1 MADDLYSRDMVA
13 WAEAQAAALR
23 KRSANEIDWDNVAEE
38 IGDVGGNI
46 VRACE
51 SQVIN
56 ILAHFLKIEFSGLE
70 EPQRHWVREIGS
82 FRIELDR
89 DLTPTIESRMP
100 GRLERL
106 YKYALKD
113 VGYVW
118 AERGEALPDLPPTC
132 PYTWD
137 DVQGRG
143 TDWLPTPG
151 GQTGS

>member
-56 ILAHFLKIEFSGLE
+56 ILAHFLKIEFSGAQ
-70 EPQRHWVREIGS
+70 EPLQHWSGEIIA
-82 FRIELDR
+82 FRIELER
-89 DLTPTIESRMP
+89 DLTPTIASRMP
-100 GRLERL
+100 DRIEKL
-106 YKYALKD
+106 YGYAIRSVFGEFRK
-113 VGYVW
+113 
-118 AERGEALPDLPPTC
+118 RGETPPELPAVC
-132 PYTWD
+132 PYSWE

-143 TDWLPTPG
+143 LDWLPAPRA
-151 GQTGS
+151 

>member
-56 ILAHFLKIEFSGLE
+56 ILAHFLKIEFSGLT
-70 EPQRHWVREIGS
+70 EPQNHWAGEIGG
-82 FRIELDR
+82 FRVELDR
-89 DLTPTIESRMP
+89 DLTPTIEARMP
-100 GRLERL
+100 GRLDRL
-106 YKYALKD
+106 YRYAVKA
-113 VGYVW
+113 VGY
-118 AERGEALPDLPPTC
+118 EFQKRGEPAPDAPQTC

-137 DVQGRG
+137 DVRGRG
-143 TDWLPTPG
+143 GDWLPSPRA
-151 GQTGS
+151 